1 MLNDESL
8 KEILSKINTEELPSE
23 VDKKITESFKII
35 KRKKLN
41 RRVVKYISAAS
52 IALLTTVTGV
62 VLYSNP
68 ALANQIPILNT
79 LFKEEK
85 LSKYS
90 TAIEAKAEDKGMELS
105 VKEATYDG
113 NDLYIAYILKSDKP
127 LKFKNEDDL
136 ITILPHRYNGRDI
149 KFVGT
154 ESHGWTYLGNEKI
167 DDYNFIIREKLSL
180 KEFSLPKFEIGI
192 EQRIKRIAGVEGEWN
207 LSFKIDLD
215 SMNEKIRQVKVDRNM
230 NYGYGKLKIKSINIS
245 PISSKIIFSKSNIGF
260 NKDESSKEHL
270 KFENEYKFLIS
281 DDNGRGLQNTSGRY
295 SYNNVKTKGE
305 RKFNIAEDKLPSYL
319 ILTPIKRLFLM
330 EHEYFREMDKDDIE
344 KGLIHQDIYKNYIKH
359 GSLDELPITINTK
372 KFGALTINKFEENK
386 EDKYT
391 KLYLTIEEGKFLE
404 VFDGEIGIYDE
415 TKPENSRYS
424 YLGKSLFKRIK
435 DNEYIMEIGKYK
447 GEPKL
452 QLDRLNDYKI
462 VTPDFDNLYE
472 IVGEELKIDLE

>member
-41 RRVVKYISAAS
+41 GRVVKYISVAS
-52 IALLTTVTGV
+52 IALLMTVTGV

-79 LFKEEK
+79 LFKEKK

-90 TAIEAKAEDKGMELS
+90 TAIESKTEDKGIELS
-105 VKEATYDG
+105 VKEAIYDG
-113 NDLYIAYILKSDKP
+113 SDLYIAYTLKSDEP
-127 LKFKNEDDL
+127 LKFKSEDDL
-136 ITILPHRYNGRDI
+136 ISILPHRYNGRDI
-149 KFVGT
+149 RFVGT
-154 ESHGWTYLGNEKI
+154 ESNGWTYLGNDKI
-167 DDYNFIIREKLSL
+167 DDHNFIIREKFSL

-192 EQRIKRIAGVEGEWN
+192 EQSIKKIAGVEGEWN
-207 LSFKIDLD
+207 LSFKIDLH
-215 SMNEKIRQVKVDRNM
+215 SMNEKISQMKVDRNM
-230 NYGYGKLKIKSINIS
+230 DYGYGKLKIKSINIS

-260 NKDESSKEHL
+260 NEDESSKEHL

-281 DDNGRGLQNTSGRY
+281 DDKGRGLQNIGSNY
-295 SYNNVKTKGE
+295 SSNNIRTKGE
-305 RKFNIAEDKLPSYL
+305 IRFSIAEDELPSYI
-319 ILTPIKRLFLM
+319 ILTPIKRLLPR
-330 EHEYFREMDKDDIE
+330 EHEYFEEMGKDNVE

-386 EDKYT
+386 ENI

-404 VFDGEIGIYDE
+404 VFDGEIDIYDE
-415 TKPENSRYS
+415 TKPVNNRDS
-424 YLGKSLFKRIK
+424 YLGKKLFKRIK
-435 DNEYIMEIGKYK
+435 DNEYVMEIEKYK
-447 GEPKL
+447 GESKL
-452 QLDRLNDYKI
+452 EMERLKDYKI
-462 VTPDFDNLYE
+462 ITPDFDKLYE
-472 IVGEELKIDLE
+472 IVGEELKINLN